1 MGGMRD
7 VDMTKMKTI
16 MTINEI
22 KSNLC
27 YWDSRNPDGVGVDDQ
42 DLTNV
47 IECHCDNCLYGR
59 TQLAEELIKL
69 INIYQIPQKNG

>member
-1 MGGMRD
+1 MGGTRG
-7 VDMTKMKTI
+7 VGMTKTKTI

-27 YWDSRNPDGVGVDDQ
+27 YWDSRNPEGVGVDDQ

-59 TQLAEELIKL
+59 TKLAEELIKL
-69 INIYQIPQKNG
+69 INIYQIPTE

>member
-1 MGGMRD
+1 MRD
-7 VDMTKMKTI
+7 VDTTKTKSI

-22 KSNLC
+22 KSSLC
-27 YWDSRNPDGVGVDDQ
+27 YWDSRNLNGGGEEYIETEESV
-42 DLTNV
+42 
-47 IECHCDNCLYGR
+47 ECHCGNCFYGR